1 MYEMM
6 KNVILSKK
14 LSVNELTQRINV
26 FYAQGTINAD
36 EKAELDDL
44 VFANQT
50 IDVERDTL
58 EALYRALALKYADLE
73 ERVIAL
79 EGGTGDGDP
88 GADDTGYP
96 EWKAWDGISTDY
108 QTGAVVRH
116 NGKLWRNVLE
126 GLQNVWEPGVVD
138 NRYWIEVIE

>member
-79 EGGTGDGDP
+79 EGGTGDSDP
-88 GADDTGYP
+88 GADDAGYP

-116 NGKLWRNVLE
+116 NGRLWRNVLE

-138 NRYWIEVIE
+138 SRYWIEVIE